1 MAVSFTTE
9 QKLIFYLAQNIA
21 RLEPSFDAFKISRI
35 LVECGVFK
43 ENPLLVGERSK
54 EATFVLLKHLFE
66 MLSSRNDARAQQF
79 RIFRLAVG
87 EAGNR
92 EILEECLPDLG
103 CSEEEL
109 DAHVLRLKDRNDDV
123 AKWLTPDTGS
133 AEELVDSPSIRDGRK
148 TLKLGE
154 LTSLECS
161 SILQK
166 ILSHHCCDIGTV
178 WQLLASSSFLM
189 DENRI
194 LTLGQTLELPIID
207 VLDEVAVNKGNA
219 AQRGIC
225 QEVTRNAEELSVTE
239 ASVVHFALSED
250 GFGLKQRAACGGMLQ
265 MIRIGKSWPR
275 NTLNGVSDSSKTTL
289 AKAALGCVGLEGADF
304 NNCTKPV
311 LQQMLAKTTMG
322 FLVDDPKSITL
333 VSEVAVEAFNRST
346 QGTLKHGFNV
356 PRSSFM
362 ITSNS
367 DLQGVA
373 QRVLSRLIV
382 LPFNERLAQSQQE
395 AWQNIA
401 VLLEK
406 ASAAIGFSL
415 DTRLGFL
422 RQSS

>member
-103 CSEEEL
+103 CS
-109 DAHVLRLKDRNDDV
+109 KDVRNNDV
-123 AKWLTPDTGS
+123 AKWLTPYTGS
-133 AEELVDSPSIRDGRK
+133 AEELV
-148 TLKLGE
+148 LF
-154 LTSLECS
+154 SL
-161 SILQK
+161 
-166 ILSHHCCDIGTV
+166 V
-178 WQLLASSSFLM
+178 VFVFLCFC
-189 DENRI
+189 
-194 LTLGQTLELPIID
+194 
-207 VLDEVAVNKGNA
+207 V
-219 AQRGIC
+219 
-225 QEVTRNAEELSVTE
+225 LSV
-239 ASVVHFALSED
+239 
-250 GFGLKQRAACGGMLQ
+250 KRAACGGMLQ